1 MRRKTDFFTLQDK
14 SEKIVTKAL
23 HEHLRIYAED
33 KQREQALKAK
43 QEQEKKK
50 KELEEAAKR
59 K

>member
-33 KQREQALKAK
+33 KQRE
-43 QEQEKKK
+43 
-50 KELEEAAKR
+50 
-59 K
+59 